1 MPSKLKGS
9 DNSKLQAS
17 AYVVKQI
24 GNVTEIDIKDRVDK
38 IVKEEG
44 VTENMLNRLNS
55 TLALVGKEIGQ
66 KHAANLCLQKG
77 RKNIEMD
84 LSELVYFGINFRNL

>member
-44 VTENMLNRLNS
+44 VTENMLNRLN
-55 TLALVGKEIGQ
+55 
-66 KHAANLCLQKG
+66 
-77 RKNIEMD
+77 
-84 LSELVYFGINFRNL
+84 